1 MSDTASRYSL
11 PSGRSFGWSITL
23 SVILILA
30 GIAAILLPPVIG
42 VGVTLF
48 IGWLLIISAITHFV
62 FAWKSHTAGSILWEA
77 LVGVVYLVA
86 GAYLIFHPLAG
97 LISLTLVLAIYLLVE
112 GIFEIILAFI
122 VVRGRG
128 WILFDGIIT
137 VILSFL
143 IWRTWPSSSVWV
155 IGTLVGISMLFSGF
169 SRLMYSIACR
179 RMIQGVDT
187 V

>member
-1 MSDTASRYSL
+1 MSDLAPRYSL
-11 PSGRSFGWSITL
+11 LPGRSFGWSITL
-23 SVILILA
+23 SIILILA
-30 GIAAILLPPVIG
+30 GIAAILLPPVMG

-86 GAYLIFHPLAG
+86 GVYLIVHPLVG

-112 GIFEIILAFI
+112 GIFEIILAFM

-128 WILFDGIIT
+128 WIIFDGILT
-137 VILSFL
+137 LILAFL

-169 SRLMYSIACR
+169 SRLMYSVACHR
-179 RMIQGVDT
+179 LVHSTGAV
-187 V
+187 

>member
-1 MSDTASRYSL
+1 MPDTASRYSL
-11 PSGRSFGWSITL
+11 LPRRSFGWSITL

-86 GAYLIFHPLAG
+86 GVYLILHPLAG

-169 SRLMYSIACR
+169 SRLMYSFACR
-179 RMIQGVDT
+179 RMIHSVDT
-187 V
+187 I

>member
-11 PSGRSFGWSITL
+11 PPGRSFGWSITL

-86 GAYLIFHPLAG
+86 GVYLIFHPLAG

-169 SRLMYSIACR
+169 SRLMYSFACR
-179 RMIQGVDT
+179 PMIHGVDT